1 MNKRVGKLV
10 LVMIILFFGFLSFQR
25 YTGFVAYSDNITIPE
40 TFIQNLDVENVKLY
54 DTNNNGLV
62 DVIEPGKLAKVKIK
76 DTEKQRVIISFND
89 GSISVMEL
97 TEDDINELLKNTNI
111 KSLSLDYKFNLT
123 LQDTIPLINAS
134 LVYSIVIT
142 NNITGSDS
150 VCILDSGIYSRHAAF
165 KDRIIAKKCY
175 ADDDYIGNNN
185 GYCANNTEESDS
197 AEDDLG
203 HGTLVAGIVGAS
215 DGITGVAPSSK
226 LVIVKVCNYM
236 GQCQYSDLIK
246 GINYCINNKN
256 NYNISVITLS
266 LGTGYVYSDY
276 SSCNLDNIEITNS
289 INNAFANGIFID
301 SSSGNS
307 GSNSGIS
314 APACLF
320 NITSVGA
327 TDKNDNIAYYS
338 NIGYMLDLLAP
349 GSNINTTS
357 CIGSGSLCDPSGYT
371 NRFSGTS
378 FSSPHVAG
386 SAILLIQYAKEK
398 YNIIL
403 NPIEIENI
411 LKESGKIINYNNIN
425 YSRIDLLSAVNY
437 IDYYLNE
444 SLDTWIDLNKEKP
457 YYYLKEYLE
466 NITFYANFT
475 TLAENKSC
483 ILYFDNNSF
492 NMSINNIF
500 EYSLNI
506 NNFTNYNFSVN
517 CTSNKTLSSYGNIF
531 INDFNFYLNHTIN
544 ISALNLENKSIK
556 NMSLVIYEFNNS
568 NYLYNISFN
577 GSVLL
582 NLTEFVV
589 INSSFF
595 NKTPHELIIYYNNI
609 SEERNISIN
618 DSISEEFI
626 LDVFVND
633 SEEIITPISAPAS
646 SSSGGGGST
655 KKKTE
660 TSAEDE
666 ETRVLEQPEE
676 KPETRIL
683 EMKKAIEKQ
692 ITTEEKNYSLY
703 YKGFIFILLISIFS
717 VLYLFFRKKKH

>member
-76 DTEKQRVIISFND
+76 DTEKQRIIISFND

-256 NYNISVITLS
+256 NYNNC
-266 LGTGYVYSDY
+266 Y
-276 SSCNLDNIEITNS
+276 NPNPR
-289 INNAFANGIFID
+289 NAMKHGFWFAFR
-301 SSSGNS
+301 
-307 GSNSGIS
+307 
-314 APACLF
+314 C
-320 NITSVGA
+320 
-327 TDKNDNIAYYS
+327 
-338 NIGYMLDLLAP
+338 
-349 GSNINTTS
+349 
-357 CIGSGSLCDPSGYT
+357 
-371 NRFSGTS
+371 
-378 FSSPHVAG
+378 AG
-386 SAILLIQYAKEK
+386 S
-398 YNIIL
+398 
-403 NPIEIENI
+403 
-411 LKESGKIINYNNIN
+411 
-425 YSRIDLLSAVNY
+425 
-437 IDYYLNE
+437 
-444 SLDTWIDLNKEKP
+444 
-457 YYYLKEYLE
+457 
-466 NITFYANFT
+466 
-475 TLAENKSC
+475 
-483 ILYFDNNSF
+483 
-492 NMSINNIF
+492 
-500 EYSLNI
+500 
-506 NNFTNYNFSVN
+506 
-517 CTSNKTLSSYGNIF
+517 
-531 INDFNFYLNHTIN
+531 
-544 ISALNLENKSIK
+544 
-556 NMSLVIYEFNNS
+556 
-568 NYLYNISFN
+568 
-577 GSVLL
+577 
-582 NLTEFVV
+582 
-589 INSSFF
+589 NSSFF
-595 NKTPHELIIYYNNI
+595 RSTTYQSYITRLNLIIKFI
-609 SEERNISIN
+609 SRITAHSLWARSIW
-618 DSISEEFI
+618 FI
-626 LDVFVND
+626 T
-633 SEEIITPISAPAS
+633 IIP
-646 SSSGGGGST
+646 
-655 KKKTE
+655 
-660 TSAEDE
+660 
-666 ETRVLEQPEE
+666 
-676 KPETRIL
+676 
-683 EMKKAIEKQ
+683 
-692 ITTEEKNYSLY
+692 Y
-703 YKGFIFILLISIFS
+703 F
-717 VLYLFFRKKKH
+717 